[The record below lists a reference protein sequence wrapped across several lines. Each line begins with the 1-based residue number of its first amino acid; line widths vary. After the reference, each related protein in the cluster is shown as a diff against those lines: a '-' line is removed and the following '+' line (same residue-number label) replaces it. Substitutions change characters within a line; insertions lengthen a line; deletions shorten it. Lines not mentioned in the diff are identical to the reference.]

1 MRIAVLGATGQT
13 GRQLV
18 IQSLERGHTV
28 VALARSPEKLA
39 DIKTPGLEVAR
50 ANVFEPDTVRAAAH
64 GVDALVSGLGVTDG
78 DSGTLQAGARAVRDA
93 GIQRVV
99 WLGALGTGV
108 TRGAAGPLIDVLMS
122 LFMRKRLPDK
132 VLADELARSS
142 GASVV
147 HAGALTNDRGLG
159 GGRLVPVTQ
168 VPRRLLP
175 PSIARAD
182 LAALMLDEA
191 TNPRF
196 QGTTAVALAG
206 P

>member
-18 IQSLERGHTV
+18 VQALERGHSV

-39 DIKTPGLEVAR
+39 DIQAPGLGVIR
-50 ANVFEPDTVRAAAH
+50 ADVFEPASLRAAAH
-64 GVDALVSGLGVTDG
+64 EVDVLVSGLGVADG
-78 DSGTLQAGARAVRDA
+78 DSGTLQAGAQAVRDA
-93 GIQRVV
+93 GIHRVV

-108 TRGAAGPLIDVLMS
+108 TRGAAGPLIDVMMS

-132 VLADELARSS
+132 VRADELARAS

-147 HAGALTNDRGLG
+147 HAGALTNARGLG
-159 GGRLVPVTQ
+159 GGRLVPVAQ
-168 VPRRLLP
+168 VPRHFLP
-175 PSIARAD
+175 PSISRVD

-191 TNPRF
+191 ENPKF
-196 QGTTAVALAG
+196 QGSTAVALVG
-206 P
+206 L